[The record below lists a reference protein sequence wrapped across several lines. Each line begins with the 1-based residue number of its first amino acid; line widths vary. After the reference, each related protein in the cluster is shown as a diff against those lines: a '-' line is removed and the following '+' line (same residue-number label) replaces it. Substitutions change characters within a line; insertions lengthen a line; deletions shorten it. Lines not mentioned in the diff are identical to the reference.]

1 MKKGLLISIIALLIT
16 IFIFIYTLEKY
27 NNKKSFKKPEFD
39 TSAITGIPT
48 VDDSLDYKELDAEG
62 LYSVVLCGTPTIE
75 NNKLKIYL
83 TSQSDNNVYLKA
95 RIFKSDK
102 FVGESGLIKP
112 GEYVENINV
121 KNVQSH
127 DNITI
132 KIMGYEIDTYYSAG
146 AINVD
151 LKVR

>member
-39 TSAITGIPT
+39 TNAITGIPT

-62 LYSVVLCGTPTIE
+62 LYSVALCGSPTIK
-75 NNKLKIYL
+75 NNELKIYL
-83 TSQSDNNVYLKA
+83 TSKNANNVYLKA